1 MSEHYKFE
9 TLPTKSKKIIK
20 IVFTGGPCAGKTTS
34 MAFCADLLRDRGF
47 QVYMVPEAATQIAMG
62 GGMINMVSFDSQQ

>member
-1 MSEHYKFE
+1 
-9 TLPTKSKKIIK
+9 
-20 IVFTGGPCAGKTTS
+20 
-34 MAFCADLLRDRGF
+34 MAVCADLLRDRGF